1 MMKKTI
7 LALNNISKI
16 AENKLKT
23 DYEFTTE
30 SASPDAIIVRSFAM
44 HDYALP
50 ESVLAVARAGA
61 GTNNIPVADYAK
73 KGVVVFNTPGAN
85 ANAVKELV
93 IAALLMS
100 GRKIADGIKW
110 TETLKEK
117 GAEIG
122 KLVESGKKAFVGKE
136 ILGKTLGV
144 IGLGAIGILVSNA
157 ALSLGMN
164 VIGYDPYLTTANA
177 LRLDSKV
184 SVTGDLDKLMSSSD
198 FVTIHVPYM
207 ESTKNTINAANIAK
221 MKKGAAII
229 NLARG
234 ELVDTDA
241 VLAALASGQV
251 SRYVTDFPNEKVIGV
266 DGVIAI
272 PHLGAST
279 PEAEDNCA
287 IMAADELK
295 DFLENGNITNSVNF
309 PSCSAPRTGASRIT
323 VIHKNEKGVLAEI
336 TDVIHEANVNVENFV
351 SQARGDYAYAIIDTT
366 EPATD
371 KLVNALGKL
380 SSIIRCRVIK

>member
-1 MMKKTI
+1 MKKTI

-16 AENKLKT
+16 AENKLKEN
-23 DYEFTTE
+23 YEFKTE
-30 SASPDAIIVRSFAM
+30 SDKADAIIVRSFAM
-44 HDYALP
+44 HDYAIP
-50 ESVLAVARAGA
+50 DSVLAVARAGA

-73 KGVVVFNTPGAN
+73 KGIVVFNTPGAN

-100 GRKIADGIKW
+100 GRKIVDGIRW
-110 TETLKEK
+110 TETLKGK
-117 GAEIG
+117 GAEVG

-144 IGLGAIGILVSNA
+144 IGLGAIGILVANA

-164 VIGYDPYLTTANA
+164 VVGYDPYLTTANA
-177 LRLDSKV
+177 LRLDSRAT
-184 SVTGDLDKLMSSSD
+184 VTASLDKLMEKSD
-198 FVTIHVPYM
+198 FVTVHVPYM

-241 VLAALASGQV
+241 VLAAIADGKI
-251 SRYVTDFPNEKVIGV
+251 SRYVTDFPSDKLIGA
-266 DGVIAI
+266 DGVITV

-287 IMAADELK
+287 VMAAEELR

-309 PSCSAPRTGASRIT
+309 PSCSAPRSGASRIT
-323 VIHKNEKGVLAEI
+323 AIHKNEKGVLSAI
-336 TDVIHEANVNVENFV
+336 TDLIHEANVNIENFV
-351 SQARGDYAYAIIDTT
+351 SQARGDFAYAIIDTT
-366 EPATD
+366 EAVSQDLTE
-371 KLVNALGKL
+371 ALGKL
-380 SSIIRCRVIK
+380 PGVIRTRLI